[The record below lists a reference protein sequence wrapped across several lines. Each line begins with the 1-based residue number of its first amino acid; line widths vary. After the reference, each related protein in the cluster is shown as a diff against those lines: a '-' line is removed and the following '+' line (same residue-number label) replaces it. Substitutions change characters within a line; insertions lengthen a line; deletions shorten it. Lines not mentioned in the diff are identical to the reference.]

1 MNCSFCLPTK
11 EAAMRTALL
20 FLCLIMVAG
29 APGAQAD
36 SALGPRAGLN
46 GGGDDLYLGVQMEFM
61 AKFGAFS
68 LVPSFDFGPGTDAPS
83 VANADFRLYVFPL
96 PETGIRFY
104 GGAGPSMMLSGDLEL
119 GLSLTLG
126 LNIPMQES
134 RRYNVEYRWGLGDIP
149 DHKLGMAIMFGL

>member
-1 MNCSFCLPTK
+1 
-11 EAAMRTALL
+11 MRTALTV
-20 FLCLIMVAG
+20 FCLVMMTFA
-29 APGAQAD
+29 ATPDAHAN

-61 AKFGAFS
+61 AKFGSVS

-83 VANADFRLYVFPL
+83 VANADFRLYLIPL
-96 PETGIRFY
+96 PDTGIRFY
-104 GGAGPSMMLSGDLEL
+104 GSAGPSMLLSGDLEL

-126 LNIPMQES
+126 LNIPMKGT

-149 DHKLGMAIMFGL
+149 DHKIGVAVMFGL